1 MVVWCNLASTMARIK
16 KNDKKKNA
24 SVHDELKGLDLTIN
38 EFGEVIGNTKIDE
51 LNQFLDKHVSDKKL
65 EDRSGKF
72 GDEEAEEE

>member
-1 MVVWCNLASTMARIK
+1 MARIK

-72 GDEEAEEE
+72 GEEENEE

>member
-1 MVVWCNLASTMARIK
+1 MVVCFNLANTMARIK

-72 GDEEAEEE
+72 GEEENEE